1 MLLTKFRMDRLEWS
15 DTNLVP
21 GEEQVNLQPGIAI
34 YDGQDKTC
42 FENGVLTLTTHR
54 VIWKDNRDRTRVLAL
69 QHSLVVYIEEQPSGF
84 AKSAKIAVHVSAPG
98 PNKKPGPVTQS
109 RYDYIRFSFREAGEG
124 QFFRDYNEQLQQK
137 KWEHV
142 IPQRKP
148 GASRHRAG
156 IMGIERTIQ
165 QTHAN
170 TDKNISQA
178 FQDLTKLMEKAKEM
192 VAISKSIAT
201 KIKDKQGDVTDDETI
216 KFKSYLLS
224 MGIPNPVTRDT
235 HGSGD
240 KYYTELARQLSNVLE
255 KPLKECG
262 GIMTLTD
269 VYCRVNRARGMEL
282 LSPEDLLN
290 ACEMFELLRLPVR
303 LKTFDSGV
311 MVLQLQSHDED
322 QVIHLTTQLVEDKG
336 SITAE
341 DLSKVVG
348 VSVILAKER
357 LLLTEKVGGIC
368 RDECVEGLRFYP
380 NLFLTN
386 VT

>member
-1 MLLTKFRMDRLEWS
+1 MDRLEWS

-21 GEEQVNLQPGIAI
+21 GEEGVNFQSGIAI
-34 YDGQDKTC
+34 YDGQDKTY
-42 FENGVLTLTTHR
+42 FENGTLTLTTHR

-84 AKSAKIAVHVSAPG
+84 AKSAKIAVHVSAAGPG
-98 PNKKPGPVTQS
+98 KKPGPVTNS

-124 QFFRDYNEQLQQK
+124 QFFRDYNEQLQQR

-142 IPQRKP
+142 LPPRNP
-148 GASRHRAG
+148 AATAPRHRAG
-156 IMGIERTIQ
+156 IMGIEQTIQ

-192 VAISKSIAT
+192 VTLSKTIAN
-201 KIKDKQGDVTDDETI
+201 KIKDKQGEVTDDETI

-224 MGIPNPVTRDT
+224 MGIPNPVTRET

-255 KPLKECG
+255 KPLKEYG

-290 ACEMFELLRLPVR
+290 ACEMFEILRLPVR

-311 MVLQLQSHDED
+311 MVLQLQSHNEE
-322 QVIHLTTQLVEDKG
+322 QVIHLTTQLVEEKG
-336 SITAE
+336 SLTAE
-341 DLSKVVG
+341 DLSKEVG

-368 RDECVEGLRFYP
+368 RDECVEGLRFYS
-380 NLFLTN
+380 NLFLTK